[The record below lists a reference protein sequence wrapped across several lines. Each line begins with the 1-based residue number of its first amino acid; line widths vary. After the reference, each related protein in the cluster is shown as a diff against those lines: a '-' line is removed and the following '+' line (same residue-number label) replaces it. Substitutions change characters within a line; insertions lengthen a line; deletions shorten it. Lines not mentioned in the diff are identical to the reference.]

1 MKKAMKKVSGK
12 VSAKSKSA
20 KAKSKSAKTAKKAA
34 RSDSEGHRER
44 LRRRI
49 LDMGG
54 ESLQEYELIEALLIY
69 SVPRRDMKPLA
80 KRLERLFGSVW
91 GALRADPLELRNVE
105 GLGES
110 SIALMK
116 LVAEISR
123 RGALSDLSGR
133 DDCFSDWETVRRYVR
148 SVYKGAKKE
157 SFRVLYLDGR
167 NRLLADEVVSRG
179 TVDRATV
186 YIREVL
192 ERVVY
197 HRALSVILVHNHPS
211 GDPSPSAEDV
221 DVTHNIRDALS
232 ILDVD
237 LHDHLIVGG
246 RGDVV
251 RFTELG
257 LLPE

>member
-1 MKKAMKKVSGK
+1 
-12 VSAKSKSA
+12 
-20 KAKSKSAKTAKKAA
+20 
-34 RSDSEGHRER
+34 
-44 LRRRI
+44 
-49 LDMGG
+49 
-54 ESLQEYELIEALLIY
+54 
-69 SVPRRDMKPLA
+69 
-80 KRLERLFGSVW
+80 
-91 GALRADPLELRNVE
+91 
-105 GLGES
+105 
-110 SIALMK
+110 
-116 LVAEISR
+116 
-123 RGALSDLSGR
+123 
-133 DDCFSDWETVRRYVR
+133 
-148 SVYKGAKKE
+148 
-157 SFRVLYLDGR
+157 
-167 NRLLADEVVSRG
+167 RG

-221 DVTHNIRDALS
+221 EVTHNIRDALS